1 MPTIAHASLSGSSL
15 HENKGV
21 ASASDNTV
29 ATASSGATVWK
40 KLTAENLT
48 GTGNPF
54 GASLYHVQ
62 DQRSSGTAFSGT
74 MTNNTWN
81 NRPLNTEVVDE
92 IPGASLSSDLIT
104 LPIGTYYCEAYT
116 VGRTGSS
123 SSSGAV
129 DIMLRAR
136 LRDVSNNVTKVLSA
150 TEQAKGDHY
159 SVVTEWNVSQGSR
172 HLAQPW
178 SIRLSGRFA
187 LLAQS
192 NLAFQLYHNNTI
204 TAMPGLSAAG
214 EIEIYSDVKIWK
226 IA

>member
-1 MPTIAHASLSGSSL
+1 MATITHASLSGSSL
-15 HENKGV
+15 HENKGA
-21 ASASDNTV
+21 ASASDDTV

-62 DQRSSGTAFSGT
+62 DQHSSGTAFSGT
-74 MTNNTWN
+74 MTTSTWN

-92 IPGASLSSDLIT
+92 ISGASLSSDLIT

-123 SSSGAV
+123 GSSGAP
-129 DIMLRAR
+129 DITLRAR

-159 SVVTEWNVSQGSR
+159 SVVTVWNSAQAER
-172 HLAQPW
+172 HTTRPW
-178 SIRLSGRFA
+178 AIRLSGRFA
-187 LLAQS
+187 LAAQS
-192 NLAFQLYHNNTI
+192 NLAFQLYNSNTI